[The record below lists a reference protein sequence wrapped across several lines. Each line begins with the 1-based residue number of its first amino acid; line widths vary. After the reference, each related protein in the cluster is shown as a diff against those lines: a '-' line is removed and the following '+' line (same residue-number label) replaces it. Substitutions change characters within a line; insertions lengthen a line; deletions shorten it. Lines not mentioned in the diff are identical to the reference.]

1 MQSSQVVPA
10 VHSATN
16 PLTGL
21 SSAALRLYG
30 ALEVFRDASPSSQD
44 WKWFHAPRLNQRL
57 RQIGFSKSEIEKG
70 FTELVG
76 SSLLEVRSRRDIQW
90 YQLR

>member
-1 MQSSQVVPA
+1 MQSSQVVSA

-16 PLTGL
+16 PLAGL

-30 ALEVFRDASPSSQD
+30 ALEVFRDASPSPQD

-76 SSLLEVRSRRDIQW
+76 AGLLEVRSQRDIRW